1 MEDNSLTPARQ
12 KTFEALKQINP
23 YGAEHRSAR
32 DLPPL
37 LGYKQWRRFE
47 DAVKRQNIL
56 PPTGSV
62 RTPLKSK

>member
-23 YGAEHRSAR
+23 YGAKHRSAR

-47 DAVKRQNIL
+47 DAVKRAKTSCRR
-56 PPTGSV
+56 PGASGPH
-62 RTPLKSK
+62 